1 MIMDWEKMTKINS
14 DMSLDGDYVF
24 FDIETTGFNPLYN
37 KIIEIGAVKISGRR
51 MADRFGTFVN
61 PGNPVPDRIEQLT
74 GINNDM
80 HYECTLH
87 RGSTAGISKIYRS
100 LRNGSA

>member
-1 MIMDWEKMTKINS
+1 MDWEKMTKINS

-24 FDIETTGFNPLYN
+24 
-37 KIIEIGAVKISGRR
+37 IEIGAVKISGRR
-51 MADRFGTFVN
+51 MADRFGTLVN
-61 PGNPVPDRIEQLT
+61 PGNHVPDRIEQLT